1 MSDSNTIP
9 KSLIDAIGTESE
21 QLSNDIEKG
30 AIRRFAEAIEDNNP
44 SYLNEEYAKSLGYRN
59 VIAPPTFLRYCI
71 NSLSLDF
78 NEH

>member
-44 SYLNEEYAKSLGYRN
+44 TYLNEEYA
-59 VIAPPTFLRYCI
+59 
-71 NSLSLDF
+71 
-78 NEH
+78 